1 MPPKK
6 DEPVCFIR
14 SGRRVIF
21 PQLSSQ
27 KAGEN
32 MLGGAVI
39 FGLRGSWLSHEAVG
53 LLEGL
58 WLAFDF

>member
-1 MPPKK
+1 
-6 DEPVCFIR
+6 
-14 SGRRVIF
+14 
-21 PQLSSQ
+21 
-27 KAGEN
+27 

-58 WLAFDF
+58 WLAFDL